1 MQWLKFF
8 LNEQIVEPPCGV
20 DPAGDPLSHP
30 DLARMSLTEL
40 ADLPLE
46 RCEQPSQ
53 SLERPELALC
63 A

>member
-8 LNEQIVEPPCGV
+8 LNEETAEPPYGA
-20 DPAGDPLSHP
+20 DPAGDPLFHP

-40 ADLPLE
+40 ADLPLDHG
-46 RCEQPSQ
+46 EQAGP
-53 SLERPELALC
+53 SLERPDLALC

>member
-8 LNEQIVEPPCGV
+8 LNEEAAEPPYGA

-30 DLARMSLTEL
+30 DLARMSLREL

-46 RCEQPSQ
+46 RCEQPSHSRDQ
-53 SLERPELALC
+53 PELALC

>member
-1 MQWLKFF
+1 M
-8 LNEQIVEPPCGV
+8 NEETAEPSYGA

-46 RCEQPSQ
+46 RCEQPSHSRDQ
-53 SLERPELALC
+53 PELALC

>member
-8 LNEQIVEPPCGV
+8 LNEETVEPSDV
-20 DPAGDPLSHP
+20 ANPAGDPLSHP

-46 RCEQPSQ
+46 RCEQPNPI
-53 SLERPELALC
+53 LERPELALC

>member
-8 LNEQIVEPPCGV
+8 LNEEIVEPPYGV
-20 DPAGDPLSHP
+20 DPAGDPLAHP
-30 DLARMSLTEL
+30 DLARMSLIEL

-46 RCEQPSQ
+46 RCEQSSS
-53 SLERPELALC
+53 SLERPDLALC

>member
-8 LNEQIVEPPCGV
+8 LNEETVEPSYGA
-20 DPAGDPLSHP
+20 DPAGDPLCHP

-46 RCEQPSQ
+46 RCEQSSPN
-53 SLERPELALC
+53 LERPELALC

>member
-1 MQWLKFF
+1 MQWIKFF
-8 LNEQIVEPPCGV
+8 LNEEIVEPSYGT
-20 DPAGDPLSHP
+20 DSTGDPLSHP

-46 RCEQPSQ
+46 RCEQSNA
-53 SLERPELALC
+53 SHERPELALC

>member
-1 MQWLKFF
+1 MHWLKFF
-8 LNEQIVEPPCGV
+8 LNEEIVEPLYGV

-46 RCEQPSQ
+46 RCEQPNPV
-53 SLERPELALC
+53 LERPELALC

>member
-1 MQWLKFF
+1 
-8 LNEQIVEPPCGV
+8 LNEETVEPPYRADLTG

-46 RCEQPSQ
+46 RCEQPSPN
-53 SLERPELALC
+53 LERPELALC

>member
-1 MQWLKFF
+1 M
-8 LNEQIVEPPCGV
+8 NEEIVEPLYGV

-46 RCEQPSQ
+46 RCEQPNPV
-53 SLERPELALC
+53 LERPELALC

>member
-8 LNEQIVEPPCGV
+8 LNEETAEPSYGV
-20 DPAGDPLSHP
+20 DQAGDPLSHP

-46 RCEQPSQ
+46 RCGQSSP